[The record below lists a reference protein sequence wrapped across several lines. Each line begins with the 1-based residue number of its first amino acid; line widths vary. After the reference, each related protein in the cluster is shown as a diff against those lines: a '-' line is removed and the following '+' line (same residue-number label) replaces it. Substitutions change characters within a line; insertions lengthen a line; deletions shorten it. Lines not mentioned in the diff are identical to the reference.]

1 MATTPLR
8 VYGGV
13 TGSDRQ
19 AERRAL
25 FIESGLELLGSPD
38 GDAALTVRGV
48 CRQAGLANRYFYESF
63 TDRDEL
69 ATAVY
74 DHVVN
79 EIATTALDAVAVVEE
94 PERKVRTGLATIVR
108 LIADDPR
115 CGRLLFSP
123 FLSGTPLVHRR
134 TESTRLFTQLLG
146 TQARQVFGV
155 QGGTRL
161 ELLSGFLVGGL
172 AQTLTTW
179 LDGELDSSEA
189 EIVEWCAEIFL
200 ATSEFPQQPGR
211 TSDHVPDG
219 SDL

>member
-19 AERRAL
+19 AERRAM
-25 FIESGLELLGSPD
+25 FIEAGLELLGSSD
-38 GDAALTVRGV
+38 GDPSLTVRGV

-79 EIATTALDAVAVVEE
+79 EIATTALDAVTVVDE
-94 PERKVRTGLATIVR
+94 PERKVRCGLTTIVR

-115 CGRLLFSP
+115 RGRLLFSP
-123 FLSGTPLVHRR
+123 FLAGTPLADRR
-134 TESTRLFTQLLG
+134 AESTRLFTQLMG
-146 TQARQVFGV
+146 TQARQVYGV
-155 QGGTRL
+155 GGARL
-161 ELLSGFLVGGL
+161 ELLSSFLVGGL
-172 AQTLTTW
+172 TQTLTAW
-179 LDGELDSSEA
+179 LDGGLDASES
-189 EIVEWCAEIFL
+189 EIVEWCSEIFL
-200 ATSEFPQQPGR
+200 AISEFPQ
-211 TSDHVPDG
+211 
-219 SDL
+219 

>member
-19 AERRAL
+19 AERRAM
-25 FIESGLELLGSPD
+25 FIEAGLELLGSPD
-38 GDAALTVRGV
+38 GDPSLTVRGV

-79 EIATTALDAVAVVEE
+79 EIATTALDAVTVVDE
-94 PERKVRTGLATIVR
+94 PERKVRCGLTTIVR

-115 CGRLLFSP
+115 RGRLLFSP
-123 FLSGTPLVHRR
+123 FLAGTPLAHRR
-134 TESTRLFTQLLG
+134 AESTRLFTQLMG
-146 TQARQVFGV
+146 TQARQVYGV
-155 QGGTRL
+155 QDGARL
-161 ELLSGFLVGGL
+161 ELLSSFLVGGL
-172 AQTLTTW
+172 AQTLTAW
-179 LDGELDSSEA
+179 LDGGLNASES
-189 EIVEWCAEIFL
+189 EIVEWCSEIFL
-200 ATSEFPQQPGR
+200 AISEFPQ
-211 TSDHVPDG
+211 
-219 SDL
+219 